1 MKGWQY
7 ILTGMGIAIAVL
19 IGFLIGQKH
28 PQKLPVEPIKEKA
41 DTTSITYTKTFTK
54 PVFVEKTKLI
64 HIRVPVPV
72 PVTDT
77 LWKHDTLYV
86 YLEREQIQ
94 WQDSLCRVYASGINP
109 QVDSVTHFVQETI
122 ITREISVPVKVKSR
136 WGLGIQVGYGAG
148 VNGKQVYMTPY
159 VGVGISYNILSW

>member
-7 ILTGMGIAIAVL
+7 ILTGVGIAIAVL

-28 PQKLPVEPIKEKA
+28 PQKLPVEPIKEKV
-41 DTTSITYTKTFTK
+41 DTLLIFDTITLTK
-54 PVFVEKTKLI
+54 PVFVEKIQLDS
-64 HIRVPVPV
+64 VYM

-122 ITREISVPVKVKSR
+122 INREISVPVKVKSR

>member
-7 ILTGMGIAIAVL
+7 ILTGVGIAVAVL
-19 IGFLIGQKH
+19 IGVLIGQKH
-28 PQKLPVEPIKEKA
+28 PQKSPVEPIKEKV
-41 DTTSITYTKTFTK
+41 DTLLIFDTITLTK
-54 PVFVEKTKLI
+54 PVFVEKIKLDSVLI
-64 HIRVPVPV
+64 

-77 LWKHDTLYV
+77 LWLHDTLYV

-109 QVDSVTHFVQETI
+109 QVDSVTHFVRETI
-122 ITREISVPVKVKSR
+122 VNREISVPVKVKSR

-148 VNGKQVYMTPY
+148 INGKQVYLTPY

>member
-7 ILTGMGIAIAVL
+7 ILTGVGIAVAVL

-28 PQKLPVEPIKEKA
+28 PQKSPVEPIKEKV
-41 DTTSITYTKTFTK
+41 DTLLIFDTITLTK
-54 PVFVEKTKLI
+54 PIFVEKVQLDS
-64 HIRVPVPV
+64 VYM

-77 LWKHDTLYV
+77 LWKRDTLYV

-122 ITREISVPVKVKSR
+122 VTREISVPVKVKSR

-148 VNGKQVYMTPY
+148 INGKQVYLTPY

>member
-7 ILTGMGIAIAVL
+7 ILTGVGIAVAVL

-28 PQKLPVEPIKEKA
+28 PQKSPVEPIKEKV
-41 DTTSITYTKTFTK
+41 DTLLIFDTITLTK
-54 PVFVEKTKLI
+54 PVFVEKIQLDS
-64 HIRVPVPV
+64 VYM

-136 WGLGIQVGYGAG
+136 WGVGIQVGYGAG
-148 VNGKQVYMTPY
+148 INGKQVYLTPY

>member
-7 ILTGMGIAIAVL
+7 ILTGVGIAVAVL

-28 PQKLPVEPIKEKA
+28 PQKSPVEPIKEKV
-41 DTTSITYTKTFTK
+41 DTLLIFDTITLTK
-54 PVFVEKTKLI
+54 PVFVEKIQLDS
-64 HIRVPVPV
+64 VYM

-109 QVDSVTHFVQETI
+109 QVDSVTHFVQEAI

-148 VNGKQVYMTPY
+148 INGKQVYLTPY

>member
-7 ILTGMGIAIAVL
+7 ILAGVGIAVAVL
-19 IGFLIGQKH
+19 IGFLIGQQH
-28 PQKLPVEPIKEKA
+28 PQKSPVEPIKEKV
-41 DTTSITYTKTFTK
+41 DTLLIFDTITLTK
-54 PVFVEKTKLI
+54 PVFVEKIQL
-64 HIRVPVPV
+64 VSVYMPA
-72 PVTDT
+72 TDT
-77 LWKHDTLYV
+77 LWKQDTLYV

-122 ITREISVPVKVKSR
+122 VNREISVPVKVKSR

-148 VNGKQVYMTPY
+148 VNGKQVYLTPY

>member
-1 MKGWQY
+1 MKGWQH
-7 ILTGMGIAIAVL
+7 ILAGVGIAVAVL

-28 PQKLPVEPIKEKA
+28 PQKSPVEPIKEKV
-41 DTTSITYTKTFTK
+41 DTLLIFDTITLTK
-54 PVFVEKTKLI
+54 PVFVEKIQLDS
-64 HIRVPVPV
+64 VYM

-77 LWKHDTLYV
+77 LWKHDTLFV

-122 ITREISVPVKVKSR
+122 INKEISIPVKVKSR
-136 WGLGIQVGYGAG
+136 WGLGINVGYGAG
-148 VNGKQVYMTPY
+148 VNGKQVYLTPY

>member
-7 ILTGMGIAIAVL
+7 ILAGVGIAVVVL

-28 PQKLPVEPIKEKA
+28 PQKLPVEPIKEKV
-41 DTTSITYTKTFTK
+41 DTLLIFDTITLTK
-54 PVFVEKTKLI
+54 PVFVEKIQLDS
-64 HIRVPVPV
+64 VYM

-86 YLEREQIQ
+86 YLVREQIQ

-122 ITREISVPVKVKSR
+122 ITREIPVPVKVKSR

-148 VNGKQVYMTPY
+148 INGKQVYLTPY

>member
-1 MKGWQY
+1 MRGWQY
-7 ILTGMGIAIAVL
+7 ILTGVGIAVAVF

-28 PQKLPVEPIKEKA
+28 PQKSPVEPIKEKV
-41 DTTSITYTKTFTK
+41 DTLLIFDTITLTK
-54 PVFVEKTKLI
+54 PVFVEKIQLDS
-64 HIRVPVPV
+64 VYM

-109 QVDSVTHFVQETI
+109 QVDSVTHFMQETI

-148 VNGKQVYMTPY
+148 VNGKQVYLTPY

>member
-7 ILTGMGIAIAVL
+7 ILTGVGIAVAVL
-19 IGFLIGQKH
+19 IGFLIGQQH
-28 PQKLPVEPIKEKA
+28 PQKSPVEPIKEKV
-41 DTTSITYTKTFTK
+41 DTLLIFDTIPLTK
-54 PVFVEKTKLI
+54 PVFVEKIQLDS
-64 HIRVPVPV
+64 VYMPAP
-72 PVTDT
+72 DT

-86 YLEREQIQ
+86 YLVREQIQ

-148 VNGKQVYMTPY
+148 INGKQVYMTPY

>member
-7 ILTGMGIAIAVL
+7 ILAGVGIAVAVL

-28 PQKLPVEPIKEKA
+28 PQKSPVEPIKEKV
-41 DTTSITYTKTFTK
+41 DTLLIFDTITLSK
-54 PVFVEKTKLI
+54 PVFVEKIKLDSVLI
-64 HIRVPVPV
+64 

-77 LWKHDTLYV
+77 LWLHDTLYV

-109 QVDSVTHFVQETI
+109 QVDSVTHFVRETI
-122 ITREISVPVKVKSR
+122 VNREISVPVKVKSR

-148 VNGKQVYMTPY
+148 INGKQVYLTPY

>member
-7 ILTGMGIAIAVL
+7 ILTGVGIAVAVL
-19 IGFLIGQKH
+19 IGFLIGHKH
-28 PQKLPVEPIKEKA
+28 PQKSPVEPIKEKV
-41 DTTSITYTKTFTK
+41 DTLLIFDTITLTK
-54 PVFVEKTKLI
+54 PVFVEKIQLDS
-64 HIRVPVPV
+64 VYM

-148 VNGKQVYMTPY
+148 INGKQVYLTPY

>member
-7 ILTGMGIAIAVL
+7 ILTGVGIAVAVL
-19 IGFLIGQKH
+19 IGFLIGQQH
-28 PQKLPVEPIKEKA
+28 PQKSPVEPIKEKV
-41 DTTSITYTKTFTK
+41 DTLLIFDTITLTK
-54 PVFVEKTKLI
+54 PVFVEKIQLDS
-64 HIRVPVPV
+64 VYM

-122 ITREISVPVKVKSR
+122 VTREISVPVKVKSR

-148 VNGKQVYMTPY
+148 VNGKQVYLTPY

>member
-7 ILTGMGIAIAVL
+7 ILTGVGIAVAVL

-28 PQKLPVEPIKEKA
+28 PQKLPVEPIKEKV
-41 DTTSITYTKTFTK
+41 DTLLIFDTITLTK
-54 PVFVEKTKLI
+54 PVFVEKIQLDS
-64 HIRVPVPV
+64 VYM

-122 ITREISVPVKVKSR
+122 VNREISVPVKVKSR

-148 VNGKQVYMTPY
+148 VNGKQVYLTPY

>member
-7 ILTGMGIAIAVL
+7 ILTGVVIVVAVL
-19 IGFLIGQKH
+19 IGFLIGQQH
-28 PQKLPVEPIKEKA
+28 PQKSLVEPIKEKV
-41 DTTSITYTKTFTK
+41 DTLLIFDTITLTK
-54 PVFVEKTKLI
+54 PVFVEKIQLDS
-64 HIRVPVPV
+64 VYM

-86 YLEREQIQ
+86 YLVREQIQ

-148 VNGKQVYMTPY
+148 INGKQVYMTPY

>member
-7 ILTGMGIAIAVL
+7 ILTGVGIAVAVL

-28 PQKLPVEPIKEKA
+28 PQKSPVEPIKEKV
-41 DTTSITYTKTFTK
+41 DTLLIFDTITLTK
-54 PVFVEKTKLI
+54 PIFVEKVQLDS
-64 HIRVPVPV
+64 VYV

-122 ITREISVPVKVKSR
+122 VNREISVPVKVKSR
-136 WGLGIQVGYGAG
+136 WGLSIQVGYGAG
-148 VNGKQVYMTPY
+148 VNGKQVYLTPY

>member
-7 ILTGMGIAIAVL
+7 ILTGVGIAVAVL
-19 IGFLIGQKH
+19 IGFLIGQQH
-28 PQKLPVEPIKEKA
+28 PQKLPVEPIKEKV
-41 DTTSITYTKTFTK
+41 DTLLIFDTITLTK
-54 PVFVEKTKLI
+54 PVYMEKIQLDS
-64 HIRVPVPV
+64 VYM

-122 ITREISVPVKVKSR
+122 VNREISVPVKVKSR
-136 WGLGIQVGYGAG
+136 WGLGIHVGYGAG
-148 VNGKQVYMTPY
+148 VNGKQVYLTPY

>member
-7 ILTGMGIAIAVL
+7 ILTGVGVAVAVL
-19 IGFLIGQKH
+19 IGFLIGQKYL
-28 PQKLPVEPIKEKA
+28 QKSPVEPIKEKV
-41 DTTSITYTKTFTK
+41 DTLLIFDTITLTK
-54 PVFVEKTKLI
+54 PVFVEKIQLDS
-64 HIRVPVPV
+64 VYM

-148 VNGKQVYMTPY
+148 INGKQVYLTPY

>member
-7 ILTGMGIAIAVL
+7 ILAGVGIAVAVL
-19 IGFLIGQKH
+19 IGFLIGQQH
-28 PQKLPVEPIKEKA
+28 PQKSPVEPIKEKV
-41 DTTSITYTKTFTK
+41 DTLLIFDTITLTK
-54 PVFVEKTKLI
+54 PVFVEKIQLDS
-64 HIRVPVPV
+64 VYM

-122 ITREISVPVKVKSR
+122 ITREVSVPVKVKSR

-148 VNGKQVYMTPY
+148 VNGKQVYLTPY
-159 VGVGISYNILSW
+159 VGMGISYNILSW

>member
-7 ILTGMGIAIAVL
+7 ILTGVGIAVAVL
-19 IGFLIGQKH
+19 IGFLIGQQY
-28 PQKLPVEPIKEKA
+28 PQKSPVGLIKEKV
-41 DTTSITYTKTFTK
+41 DTLLIYDTITLTK
-54 PVFVEKTKLI
+54 PVFVEKIQLDS
-64 HIRVPVPV
+64 VYM

-148 VNGKQVYMTPY
+148 INGKQVYLTPY

>member
-7 ILTGMGIAIAVL
+7 ILTGVGIAVAVL
-19 IGFLIGQKH
+19 IGFLIGQQH
-28 PQKLPVEPIKEKA
+28 PQKLPVEPIKEKV
-41 DTTSITYTKTFTK
+41 DTLLIFDTITLTK
-54 PVFVEKTKLI
+54 PVFVEKIQLDS
-64 HIRVPVPV
+64 VYM

-109 QVDSVTHFVQETI
+109 QVDSVIHFVQETI
-122 ITREISVPVKVKSR
+122 ITREISIPVKVKSR

-148 VNGKQVYMTPY
+148 VNGKQVYLTPY

>member
-7 ILTGMGIAIAVL
+7 ILTGVGIAVAVL

-28 PQKLPVEPIKEKA
+28 PQKSPVEPIKEKV
-41 DTTSITYTKTFTK
+41 DTLLIFDTITLTK
-54 PVFVEKTKLI
+54 PIFVEKIQLDS
-64 HIRVPVPV
+64 VYM

-122 ITREISVPVKVKSR
+122 ITREIPVPVKVKSR

-148 VNGKQVYMTPY
+148 INGKQVYLTPY

>member
-7 ILTGMGIAIAVL
+7 ILTGVGIAVAVL

-28 PQKLPVEPIKEKA
+28 PQKSPVEPIKEKV
-41 DTTSITYTKTFTK
+41 DTLLIFDTITLTK
-54 PVFVEKTKLI
+54 PVFVEKIQLDS
-64 HIRVPVPV
+64 VYM

-122 ITREISVPVKVKSR
+122 VTREIPVPVKVKSR
-136 WGLGIQVGYGAG
+136 WGVGIQVGYGAG
-148 VNGKQVYMTPY
+148 VNGKQVYLTPY

>member
-7 ILTGMGIAIAVL
+7 ILTGVGIAVAVL
-19 IGFLIGQKH
+19 IGVLIGQKH
-28 PQKLPVEPIKEKA
+28 PQKSPVEPIKEKV
-41 DTTSITYTKTFTK
+41 DTLLIFDTITLTK
-54 PVFVEKTKLI
+54 PVFVEKIQLDS
-64 HIRVPVPV
+64 VYM

-122 ITREISVPVKVKSR
+122 ITREIPVPVKVKSR

-148 VNGKQVYMTPY
+148 VNGKQVYLTPY

>member
-7 ILTGMGIAIAVL
+7 ILTGVGIAVAVL

-28 PQKLPVEPIKEKA
+28 PQKLPVEPIKEKV
-41 DTTSITYTKTFTK
+41 DTLLIFDTITLTK
-54 PVFVEKTKLI
+54 PVFVEKI
-64 HIRVPVPV
+64 HLDSVYM

-109 QVDSVTHFVQETI
+109 QVDSVTHFLQETI
-122 ITREISVPVKVKSR
+122 INREISVPIKVKSR

-148 VNGKQVYMTPY
+148 INGKQVYLTPY

>member
-7 ILTGMGIAIAVL
+7 ILTGVGIVVAVL
-19 IGFLIGQKH
+19 IGFLIGQQH
-28 PQKLPVEPIKEKA
+28 PQKSLVEPIKEKV
-41 DTTSITYTKTFTK
+41 DTLLIFDTITLTK
-54 PVFVEKTKLI
+54 PVFVEKIQLDS
-64 HIRVPVPV
+64 VYM

-148 VNGKQVYMTPY
+148 INGKQVYLTPY

>member
-7 ILTGMGIAIAVL
+7 ILTGVGIAVAVL
-19 IGFLIGQKH
+19 IGFLIGHKH
-28 PQKLPVEPIKEKA
+28 PQKSPVEPIKEKV
-41 DTTSITYTKTFTK
+41 DTLLIFDTITLSK
-54 PVFVEKTKLI
+54 PVFVEKIKLDSVLI
-64 HIRVPVPV
+64 

-77 LWKHDTLYV
+77 LWLHDTLYV

-94 WQDSLCRVYASGINP
+94 WQDSLCRVYASGVNP

-148 VNGKQVYMTPY
+148 INGKQVYLTPY

>member
-7 ILTGMGIAIAVL
+7 ILTGVGIAVAVL
-19 IGFLIGQKH
+19 IGFLIGQQH
-28 PQKLPVEPIKEKA
+28 PQKSPVEPIKEEV
-41 DTTSITYTKTFTK
+41 DTLLIFDTITLTK
-54 PVFVEKTKLI
+54 PVFVEKIQLDS
-64 HIRVPVPV
+64 VYM

-148 VNGKQVYMTPY
+148 VNGKQVYLTPY

>member
-7 ILTGMGIAIAVL
+7 ILTGVGIAVAVL

-28 PQKLPVEPIKEKA
+28 PQKSPVEPIKEKV
-41 DTTSITYTKTFTK
+41 DTLLIFDTITLTK
-54 PVFVEKTKLI
+54 PVFVEKIQLDSVLI
-64 HIRVPVPV
+64 

-77 LWKHDTLYV
+77 LWLHDTLYV

-94 WQDSLCRVYASGINP
+94 WQDSLCRVYASGVNP
-109 QVDSVTHFVQETI
+109 QVDSVTHFVRETI
-122 ITREISVPVKVKSR
+122 VNREISVPVKVKSR

-148 VNGKQVYMTPY
+148 INGKQVYLTPY

>member
-7 ILTGMGIAIAVL
+7 ILTGVGIAVAVL

-28 PQKLPVEPIKEKA
+28 PQKSPVEPIKEKV
-41 DTTSITYTKTFTK
+41 DTLLIFDTITLTK
-54 PVFVEKTKLI
+54 PVFVEKIQLDS
-64 HIRVPVPV
+64 VYM

-122 ITREISVPVKVKSR
+122 VNREISVPVKVKSR

-148 VNGKQVYMTPY
+148 INGKQVYLTPY

>member
-7 ILTGMGIAIAVL
+7 ILSGVGIAVAVL
-19 IGFLIGQKH
+19 IGFLIGQQH
-28 PQKLPVEPIKEKA
+28 PQKSPVEPIKEKV
-41 DTTSITYTKTFTK
+41 DTLLIFDTITLTK
-54 PVFVEKTKLI
+54 PVFVEKIQLDS
-64 HIRVPVPV
+64 VYM

-77 LWKHDTLYV
+77 LWKHDTLFV

-148 VNGKQVYMTPY
+148 INGKQVYLTPY

>member
-1 MKGWQY
+1 MRGWQY
-7 ILTGMGIAIAVL
+7 ILTGVGIAVAVL

-28 PQKLPVEPIKEKA
+28 PQKSPVEPIKEKV
-41 DTTSITYTKTFTK
+41 DTLLIFDTITLTK
-54 PVFVEKTKLI
+54 PVFVEKIQLDS
-64 HIRVPVPV
+64 VYM

-122 ITREISVPVKVKSR
+122 ITREISIPVKVKSR

-148 VNGKQVYMTPY
+148 VNGKQVYLTPY

>member
-7 ILTGMGIAIAVL
+7 ILAGVGIAVAVL
-19 IGFLIGQKH
+19 IGFLIGQQH
-28 PQKLPVEPIKEKA
+28 PQKSPVEPIKEKV
-41 DTTSITYTKTFTK
+41 DTLLIFDTITLTK
-54 PVFVEKTKLI
+54 PVFVEKIQLDS
-64 HIRVPVPV
+64 VYM

-122 ITREISVPVKVKSR
+122 ITREIPVPVKVKSR

-148 VNGKQVYMTPY
+148 INGKQVYLTPY

>member
-7 ILTGMGIAIAVL
+7 ILTGVGIAVAVL
-19 IGFLIGQKH
+19 IGVLIGQKH
-28 PQKLPVEPIKEKA
+28 PQKSPVEPIKEKV
-41 DTTSITYTKTFTK
+41 DTLLIFDTITLTK
-54 PVFVEKTKLI
+54 PVFVEKIQLDS
-64 HIRVPVPV
+64 VYM

-148 VNGKQVYMTPY
+148 INGKQVYMTPY
-159 VGVGISYNILSW
+159 VGMGISYNILSW

>member
-7 ILTGMGIAIAVL
+7 LLTGVGIAVAVL

-28 PQKLPVEPIKEKA
+28 PQKSPVEPIKEKV
-41 DTTSITYTKTFTK
+41 DTLLIFDTITLTK
-54 PVFVEKTKLI
+54 PVFVEKIQLDS
-64 HIRVPVPV
+64 VYM

-148 VNGKQVYMTPY
+148 INGKQVYMTPY

>member
-7 ILTGMGIAIAVL
+7 ILTGVGIAVAVL
-19 IGFLIGQKH
+19 IGVLIGQKH
-28 PQKLPVEPIKEKA
+28 PQKSPVEPIKEKV
-41 DTTSITYTKTFTK
+41 DTLLIFDTITLTK
-54 PVFVEKTKLI
+54 PVFVEKIKLDS
-64 HIRVPVPV
+64 VYMPVA
-72 PVTDT
+72 DT

-148 VNGKQVYMTPY
+148 INGKQVYMTPY

>member
-7 ILTGMGIAIAVL
+7 ILTGVGIAVAVL

-28 PQKLPVEPIKEKA
+28 PQKLPVEPIKEKV
-41 DTTSITYTKTFTK
+41 DTLLIFDTITLTK
-54 PVFVEKTKLI
+54 PVFVEKIQLDS
-64 HIRVPVPV
+64 VYM

-148 VNGKQVYMTPY
+148 VNGKQVYLTPY

>member
-7 ILTGMGIAIAVL
+7 ILAGVGIAVAVL

-28 PQKLPVEPIKEKA
+28 PQKSPVEPIKEKV
-41 DTTSITYTKTFTK
+41 DTLLIFDTITLTK
-54 PVFVEKTKLI
+54 PVFVEKVQLDS
-64 HIRVPVPV
+64 VYM

-77 LWKHDTLYV
+77 LWRHDTLYV

-148 VNGKQVYMTPY
+148 INGKQVYMTPY

>member
-7 ILTGMGIAIAVL
+7 ILTGVGIAVAVL

-28 PQKLPVEPIKEKA
+28 PQKLPVEPIKEKV
-41 DTTSITYTKTFTK
+41 DTLLIFDTITLTK
-54 PVFVEKTKLI
+54 PVFVEKIQLDS
-64 HIRVPVPV
+64 VYM

-122 ITREISVPVKVKSR
+122 VTREISVPVKVKSR

-148 VNGKQVYMTPY
+148 VNGKQVYLTPY

>member
-1 MKGWQY
+1 MKRWQY
-7 ILTGMGIAIAVL
+7 ILTGVGIAVAVL
-19 IGFLIGQKH
+19 IGFLIGQQH
-28 PQKLPVEPIKEKA
+28 PQKSPVEPIKEKV
-41 DTTSITYTKTFTK
+41 DTLLIFDTITLTK
-54 PVFVEKTKLI
+54 PVFVEKIQLDS
-64 HIRVPVPV
+64 VYM

-94 WQDSLCRVYASGINP
+94 WQDSLCRVYASGISP

-148 VNGKQVYMTPY
+148 VNGKQVYLTPY